1 MMEEL
6 INNTTD
12 KELIETIK
20 KYSVKFIISKTS
32 ATFNQYLDGVIFGLE
47 AIGLIDDIDN
57 IKNLM
62 KHLNCLKI
70 DYKLDP
76 FGCLVT
82 IIY

>member
-1 MMEEL
+1 MMDEL

-20 KYSVKFIISKTS
+20 KYSDKFIISKTS
-32 ATFNQYLDGVIFGLE
+32 ATFSRYLDSIIFSLDL
-47 AIGLIDDIDN
+47 IGLVGDKDK
-57 IKNLM
+57 IKNLI
-62 KHLNCLKI
+62 KNLNCLKI